1 MSVLGTLGTLFAKE
15 ALGVITKRKQNKGS
29 AFPQMKTPQVS
40 VVTRGGNISSGT
52 KSRPT
57 RASGSTIAKNQA
69 MIGNIG
75 GKGSIRMKAA
85 SGLTRV

>member
-1 MSVLGTLGTLFAKE
+1 MAIPGIEAFMAKAAFSVL
-15 ALGVITKRKQNKGS
+15 TKRKQNKGS
-29 AFPQMKTPQVS
+29 AFPQMKAPKATVVS
-40 VVTRGGNISSGT
+40 SVGNVSSGT

-85 SGLTRV
+85 SGLTRVG

>member
-1 MSVLGTLGTLFAKE
+1 MIPGIEAFMAKAALSVL
-15 ALGVITKRKQNKGS
+15 TKRKQSKGS
-29 AFPQMKTPQVS
+29 AFPQMTAPKATVVS
-40 VVTRGGNISSGT
+40 RVGNVSSPI

-85 SGLTRV
+85 SGLTRI

>member
-1 MSVLGTLGTLFAKE
+1 MIPGIEAFMAKAALSVL
-15 ALGVITKRKQNKGS
+15 TKRKQSKGS
-29 AFPQMKTPQVS
+29 AFPQMKAPKATVVS
-40 VVTRGGNISSGT
+40 RVGNVSSPI

-69 MIGNIG
+69 MIGYIG

-85 SGLTRV
+85 SGLTRI

>member
-1 MSVLGTLGTLFAKE
+1 MNAPKATV
-15 ALGVITKRKQNKGS
+15 
-29 AFPQMKTPQVS
+29 VS
-40 VVTRGGNISSGT
+40 RVGNVSSPI

>member
-29 AFPQMKTPQVS
+29 AFPQMKTPQVK
-40 VVTRGGNISSGT
+40 VVSRVANVSSGT

-57 RASGSTIAKNQA
+57 RASGSTIAKNQSLVSSVA
-69 MIGNIG
+69 
-75 GKGSIRMKAA
+75 GKGFKVKTAV
-85 SGLTRV
+85 SGLS

>member
-1 MSVLGTLGTLFAKE
+1 MLETMGAMFAKQ
-15 ALGVITKRKQNKGS
+15 ALGVMMKRKQNRGS
-29 AFPQMKTPQVS
+29 AFSQMKTPQVK
-40 VVTRGGNISSGT
+40 VVSRVANVSSGT
-52 KSRPT
+52 KSRPV
-57 RASGSTIAKNQA
+57 RASGSTMAKNQA